1 MLNNLPSKP
10 EVPEQVWENMNCLK
24 FLSLLFKVSIF
35 AGFLYQVSYLSRHY
49 FAYETTSHFIMNEND
64 DRNIFAASTIPKLA
78 VCFPYTDILNMS
90 KFEAKY
96 NPAPDQMKE
105 SQYIHYLQ
113 SKVTVEDIFDM
124 TPSEYDSISGCYYR
138 SKDGLK
144 YTKYEWLRKCQSI
157 FRVRRFYS
165 GEFMCYTYD
174 SRDHHAFPVQAVAIT
189 MNSPSFMFG
198 LKMTGSLVNANSTF
212 FVVYDSDYPHT
223 SMLYGVF
230 FAMIRHNG
238 RYEGVT
244 VRYNWI
250 LSELLP
256 PPYDTMC
263 IQNTSECL
271 TKCYAPVEKLLDREF
286 NTNIVPFPS
295 KRHHLSHADLR
306 NETVQQI
313 VSEAEK
319 RCIDGCTERGCHLSF
334 TVTIADHTWLADPD
348 PQPVL
353 YIHVKTPQH
362 PDVQVTAI
370 ARWDLMSF
378 LIYLCNCF
386 STWFGIDFLFI
397 LNIRT
402 ARFKM
407 TKRRRKPD
415 RRRLTVAER
424 RQQTGRLQL
433 PWYCGQS
440 QRRTVPPITD
450 TSL

>member
-1 MLNNLPSKP
+1 MSISIHSK
-10 EVPEQVWENMNCLK
+10 
-24 FLSLLFKVSIF
+24 SILF
-35 AGFLYQVSYLSRHY
+35 
-49 FAYETTSHFIMNEND
+49 
-64 DRNIFAASTIPKLA
+64 DRIHVLRIR
-78 VCFPYTDILNMS
+78 S
-90 KFEAKY
+90 K
-96 NPAPDQMKE
+96 
-105 SQYIHYLQ
+105 
-113 SKVTVEDIFDM
+113 SKV
-124 TPSEYDSISGCYYR
+124 P
-138 SKDGLK
+138 
-144 YTKYEWLRKCQSI
+144 
-157 FRVRRFYS
+157 
-165 GEFMCYTYD
+165 
-174 SRDHHAFPVQAVAIT
+174 
-189 MNSPSFMFG
+189 
-198 LKMTGSLVNANSTF
+198 
-212 FVVYDSDYPHT
+212 DSDPSRFHD
-223 SMLYGVF
+223 
-230 FAMIRHNG
+230 
-238 RYEGVT
+238 
-244 VRYNWI
+244 
-250 LSELLP
+250 SELAILHVRLDNGGT
-256 PPYDTMC
+256 YDTMC

-306 NETVQQI
+306 NETVQRI
-313 VSEAEK
+313 VSETEK

-348 PQPVL
+348 AQPVL

-450 TSL
+450 TSLQAGANVLRPSCQVIRLLFNYKLSFS